1 MIRKNSFQLLLIL
14 VLFAAC
20 SPGRIRESWTNE
32 NQSTVPYH
40 KIMVAAVIREEND
53 SLRNQV
59 EREAVERL
67 RELGYNA
74 VSANSEFGPYGLE
87 KLSQEA
93 TYLSLCDNGIDAV
106 LTVAL
111 VDDSSHVSLSRGA
124 SRKYTSR
131 YYYDHLWSYRLLK
144 PISHQSKLQWEMIL
158 FDVVSLQPQFAVQ
171 AGPFNYHQAQSRAGQ
186 LAAKTLK
193 KMVKKNIMPP
203 PDTTQRRAF

>member
-1 MIRKNSFQLLLIL
+1 MIRKNLFHLLW
-14 VLFAAC
+14 LFIMLPAC
-20 SPGRIRESWTNE
+20 RSGHITEAWTND
-32 NQSTVPYH
+32 NQVTTRYH

-59 EREAVERL
+59 EREMVDRL
-67 RELGYNA
+67 HALGYNA
-74 VSANSEFGPYGLE
+74 VSATSEFGPYGLE

-111 VDDSSHVSLSRGA
+111 VDDSSHVNLAKGA

-131 YYYDHLWSYRLLK
+131 YFYDHLWSYRLLK
-144 PISHQSKLQWEMIL
+144 PISEQSKLYWEMIL

-171 AGPFNYHQAQSRAGQ
+171 AGPFSRRQAQSRAGQ
-186 LAAKTLK
+186 LAARALQ